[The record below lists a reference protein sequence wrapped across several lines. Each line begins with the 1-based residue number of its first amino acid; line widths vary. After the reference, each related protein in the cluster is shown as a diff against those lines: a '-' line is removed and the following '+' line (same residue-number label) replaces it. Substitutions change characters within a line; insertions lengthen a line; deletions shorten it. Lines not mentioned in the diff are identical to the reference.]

1 MIQDYNAKLNLFSV
15 NKLILVTLQIKNKIK
30 NKSISVSPL
39 INSYNNSYKSKNKFI
54 FGILFKN

>member
-15 NKLILVTLQIKNKIK
+15 NTVLVILRIKIK

-39 INSYNNSYKSKNKFI
+39 INSYNSYKSKNKFI